1 MISFFNTSDAE
12 SEVEH
17 LAEQVHQLADLL
29 PVPGKLDSRTA
40 GVTNVELLYVSIK
53 CLQASSYFVADR
65 HFMTGR
71 QIQCLSCWY
80 YNNIGWV

>member
-40 GVTNVELLYVSIK
+40 GVTNVELLYQYNVCK
-53 CLQASSYFVADR
+53 QAHTLWQTD
-65 HFMTGR
+65 
-71 QIQCLSCWY
+71 IL
-80 YNNIGWV
+80 